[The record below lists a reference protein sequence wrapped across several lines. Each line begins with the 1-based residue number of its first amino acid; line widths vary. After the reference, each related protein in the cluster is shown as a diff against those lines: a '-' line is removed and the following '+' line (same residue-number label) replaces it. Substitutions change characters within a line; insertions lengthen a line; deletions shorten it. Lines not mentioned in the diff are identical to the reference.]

1 MSIKSVPCIEA
12 KNLHYKVGESLILED
27 VSFEIKTG
35 DYVGII
41 GPNGAGKTTLL
52 RILLGLIKPTVGE
65 VTIFGQPIQNSN
77 PFAYIGYVPQKA
89 AQTLNNFPTTVEEVV
104 KSGRTVRRGY
114 FSRWNHKD
122 ETAISRA
129 MEATGVLKY
138 RRKAMSELSGGQK
151 QRVFIARALA
161 GEPKILILDEPTT
174 GVDIGHQEKFYEFLR
189 ELRSKLNLTIIFV
202 THDIDF
208 IAKEVSNVLCLNQK
222 LVCHQSPKDFLTQ
235 GNLEKVYGQN
245 SKAVLH
251 HH

>member
-12 KNLHYKVGESLILED
+12 KNLHYQVGNVLILED

-52 RILLGLIKPTVGE
+52 RILLGLIRPTVGQIR
-65 VTIFGQPIQNSN
+65 IFGQPVQSSN

-89 AQTLNNFPTTVEEVV
+89 AQALNNFPTTVEEVV
-104 KSGRTVRRGY
+104 RSGRTVRRGY
-114 FSRWNHKD
+114 LRRWSKKD
-122 ETAISRA
+122 EAAISRA

-138 RRKAMSELSGGQK
+138 RRKQLSELSGGEK

-174 GVDIGHQEKFYEFLR
+174 GVDIGHQEQFYEFLR
-189 ELRSKLNLTIIFV
+189 QLRAQLNLTIIFV

-208 IAKEVSNVLCLNQK
+208 VAKEVSNVLCLNQR
-222 LVCHQSPKDFLTQ
+222 LVCHQSPKDFLTKE
-235 GNLEKVYGQN
+235 NLEKVYGQN
-245 SKAVLH
+245 SKIVLH